1 MPKYQ
6 TYELIRKICKEQG
19 RTIRSLEEEA
29 GLKPDSVK
37 RWADSKPIANSL
49 LAVAEVLGVPAE
61 QLLLEADDETS

>member
-1 MPKYQ
+1 MPRYK
-6 TYELIRKICKEQG
+6 TYGLIRELCREQG
-19 RTIRSLEEEA
+19 KTIRSLEEEA

-61 QLLLEADDETS
+61 QLLLEADDETP